1 MACFNKSF
9 GMMVVVCGPVIPMV
23 VVSYAY
29 KSYFNYGFTNK
40 VPMDKQFHVVSDV
53 IIALA
58 VVGLISNFAA
68 FFKAK
73 TGISFVFWKKAI
85 LPFTIISNL
94 ISSIM
99 ETTIEICKFVSLL
112 IVAHFLVWV
121 MLGIVLKPETALPT
135 ISAIIF
141 VLVLLLVRDEI
152 GEFNEKI
159 YSTLRC
165 I

>member
-1 MACFNKSF
+1 MKAAAQILKRWAKQKAKRLAHVLIESF

-53 IIALA
+53 IITLA

-85 LPFTIISNL
+85 LPFTIIS
-94 ISSIM
+94 I
-99 ETTIEICKFVSLL
+99 
-112 IVAHFLVWV
+112 
-121 MLGIVLKPETALPT
+121 
-135 ISAIIF
+135 
-141 VLVLLLVRDEI
+141 
-152 GEFNEKI
+152 
-159 YSTLRC
+159 
-165 I
+165 